1 MIILNN
7 NYEVLKVIKGSSDI
21 FKNLEYDK
29 ILSDNKSLYKICFR
43 SDKRVLEI
51 FYSDKLGVL
60 DVKSFISKGAEKI
73 QEDCPSLSK
82 DLKTIYFDI
91 QDVEGDLPETLGI
104 TVSYFDEDTIES
116 NFLEDNGREM
126 NKEDWERMNEL
137 ISKLEYYLVFDKLEK
152 ILGAHIVWSHGGNSD
167 LDLEFGN
174 VLTKDE
180 DKMKELVK
188 IVGTSILDSHSDKDY
203 HDNFNIIQTYEL
215 DVLGNYERDKGPL
228 DQKYK
233 DLCDPINGFRLYIPK
248 GHPLYYFMGGK

>member
-7 NYEVLKVIKGSSDI
+7 NYEVLKVIKSSSDI

-29 ILSDNKSLYKICFR
+29 ILSDSNSLYKICFR
-43 SDKRVLEI
+43 SDKRILEI

-60 DVKSFISKGAEKI
+60 DVKSFILKGDEKI
-73 QEDCPSLSK
+73 QEDCLFLVK
-82 DLKTIYFDI
+82 NLKEVNFDI
-91 QDVEGDLPETLGI
+91 QEVSDFPETICI
-104 TVSYFDEDTIES
+104 TVCYFDEDTIES
-116 NFLEDNGREM
+116 NFCEDNGREM
-126 NKEDWERMNEL
+126 NSDDWDRMNEL

-152 ILGAHIVWSHGGNSD
+152 VLGSHIVWSHGSNSD

-174 VLTKDE
+174 ALTKNEDE
-180 DKMKELVK
+180 MKDLIK
-188 IVGTSILDSHSDKDY
+188 IVGTSILDSRSDKDY
-203 HDNFNIIQTYEL
+203 HDEFNIIQTYEL

>member
-7 NYEVLKVIKGSSDI
+7 NYEVLKVIKNSSDI
-21 FKNLEYDK
+21 FKDLKYDK

-43 SDKRVLEI
+43 SDKRILEI

-60 DVKSFISKGAEKI
+60 DVKSFILKGAEKI
-73 QEDCPSLSK
+73 QEDCLSLSK
-82 DLKTIYFDI
+82 DLKTVYFDI
-91 QDVEGDLPETLGI
+91 QDVEDNLPETLGI
-104 TVSYFDEDTIES
+104 TINYFDEDMIES

-126 NKEDWERMNEL
+126 NKDDWERMNEL

-152 ILGAHIVWSHGGNSD
+152 VLGTHSVWSHNGNSD
-167 LDLEFGN
+167 LDLEFEN

-188 IVGTSILDSHSDKDY
+188 IVGTSILDSHSDKEY
-203 HDNFNIIQTYEL
+203 HYSFNIISTYEL
-215 DVLGNYERDKGPL
+215 DVLGDYERDKGPL
-228 DQKYK
+228 GQKYK
-233 DLCDPINGFRLYIPK
+233 DLCDPINGFTLDIPK